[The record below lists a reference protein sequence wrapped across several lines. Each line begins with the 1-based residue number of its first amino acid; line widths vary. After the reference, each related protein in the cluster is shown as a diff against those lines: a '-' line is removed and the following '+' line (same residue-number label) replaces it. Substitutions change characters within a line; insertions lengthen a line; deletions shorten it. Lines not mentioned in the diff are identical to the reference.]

1 MKAIQLVSEPKI
13 DPYVVTIDDELI
25 SQASGEVQT
34 LNVPA
39 IMSGAGT
46 PSALDIVPSKAGDI
60 YVDTTNSKIYI
71 AKAATAKTD
80 FLILN

>member
-1 MKAIQLVSEPKI
+1 MKAINLVTEPRV
-13 DPYVVTIDDELI
+13 DPNTAVLDDELF
-25 SQASGEVQT
+25 SQASGDVKK

-46 PSALDIVPSKAGDI
+46 PSALNVVPSKAGDI